1 MSSVGKGRYGEVWLA
16 RWRGERVAVKVKKR
30 IQKGCLENSFRLP
43 LRKSLKITFDD
54 DVDDVEC

>member
-30 IQKGCLENSFRLP
+30 VQKGCLENSFRLP